1 MQTTFRKGPLIHEHF
16 GMKVRALWYGDPASK
31 ARNQLWSA
39 STLVGKPIERTDSLA
54 GSWRAPAGDSRAASS
69 ASSCFTL
76 VTGSRRSVSCP
87 DAAGRSA
94 RVAIERA
101 LVRAGEVRQVVRDR
115 VVVPGIGDVDVPN
128 RGEPRRPIER

>member
-54 GSWRAPAGDSRAASS
+54 GSWRDPAGDSRIASS
-69 ASSCFTL
+69 ASGSKPLGAEARCRGTPQ
-76 VTGSRRSVSCP
+76 VTSPS
-87 DAAGRSA
+87 SA
-94 RVAIERA
+94 
-101 LVRAGEVRQVVRDR
+101 
-115 VVVPGIGDVDVPN
+115 PSS
-128 RGEPRRPIER
+128 EPAKC